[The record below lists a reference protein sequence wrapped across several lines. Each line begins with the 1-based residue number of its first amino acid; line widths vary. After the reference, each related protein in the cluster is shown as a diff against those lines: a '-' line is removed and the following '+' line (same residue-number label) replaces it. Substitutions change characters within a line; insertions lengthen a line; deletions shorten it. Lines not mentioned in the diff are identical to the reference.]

1 VNVLPSESDVAY
13 SSADE
18 HRWVPG
24 MKIDDQG
31 VPCISTDV
39 SVCVCVSLSLSMS
52 TYIERERPSHLQ
64 CAPIF
69 L

>member
-1 VNVLPSESDVAY
+1 MNVLPSESDVAY

-39 SVCVCVSLSLSMS
+39 SVCVCISLSLHV
-52 TYIERERPSHLQ
+52 YIHREREAFASSV
-64 CAPIF
+64 CS
-69 L
+69 